1 MGQFALS
8 DAIKR
13 GFLLPRIDEL
23 GSRIYSQFLKW
34 VLQGRINFLD
44 APESRNWI
52 ITIVNLQTAP
62 IKTAVI
68 SDPEDSRS
76 QGKTNLPA
84 RAPAASK
91 GSKRRSEKVRLSGF
105 RTRPA

>member
-1 MGQFALS
+1 MSQFALR

-23 GSRIYSQFLKW
+23 GARIYSQFLKW
-34 VLQGRINFLD
+34 VLRGRINFLD
-44 APESRNWI
+44 APESCNWI

-68 SDPEDSRS
+68 SDPEGSRS
-76 QGKTNLPA
+76 QGKINLPT
-84 RAPAASK
+84 RAPAASID
-91 GSKRRSEKVRLSGF
+91 SKRRSGKVLPSRF

>member
-1 MGQFALS
+1 MGQFALR

-34 VLQGRINFLD
+34 VLRGRINFLD

-52 ITIVNLQTAP
+52 ITIVNLQIAP

-68 SDPEDSRS
+68 SDPEGSRS
-76 QGKTNLPA
+76 QGKLNPPA
-84 RAPAASK
+84 RVTAC
-91 GSKRRSEKVRLSGF
+91 F
-105 RTRPA
+105 

>member
-1 MGQFALS
+1 MGQFALR

-34 VLQGRINFLD
+34 VLRGRINFLD
-44 APESRNWI
+44 APESCNWI

-68 SDPEDSRS
+68 SDPEGSRS
-76 QGKTNLPA
+76 QGKQIFPPA
-84 RAPAASK
+84 CQPASK
-91 GSKRRSEKVRLSGF
+91 AR
-105 RTRPA
+105 